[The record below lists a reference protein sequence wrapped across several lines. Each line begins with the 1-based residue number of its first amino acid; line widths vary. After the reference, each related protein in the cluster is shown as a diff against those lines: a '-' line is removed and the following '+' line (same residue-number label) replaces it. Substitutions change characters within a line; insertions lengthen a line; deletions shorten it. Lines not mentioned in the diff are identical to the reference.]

1 MAAEKIRLGIIG
13 ANAHLGWAPR
23 SHLPAAAASPDF
35 ELTAVCTTRRE
46 SAEESARL
54 YGARLAFAD
63 WQDLLA
69 CPDIDA
75 VAVVLRVPAHYEPTM
90 AALAAGKPV
99 YTEWPLGQTT
109 AQAVA
114 MADLARE
121 KGLVNM
127 VGLQAR
133 AAPAVRYLKELVA
146 AGYVGSVL
154 SCHLSLIRGG
164 SQERPSHRT
173 WQRDNDLG
181 AHTLTIAAGH
191 SLDALRFVV
200 GDFGRVAAV
209 VSTQTKEW
217 LETDSGRRLPVTAP
231 DNVLVSGRLQQGG
244 MDRHG
249 RRPAQQGQGAHPAG
263 VAGGRL
269 QSDEPAHG
277 MADQMGPP
285 APGGVQET
293 DQPVGVFGDGG
304 PGAAARRSVAGQV
317 QGQHR
322 EAPVGE
328 KTGLQLPDG
337 FVQGRPVHH
346 HQQGRRR
353 VGAASA
359 GGGGN
364 RRAVHRY
371 FHLIPVARPAGR
383 TPSRRAGR
391 RGPPIRW
398 KGAPSPR
405 PPPPVATV
413 RGSSW
418 NGWWRRD
425 G

>member
-90 AALAAGKPV
+90 AALAAGKPI

-109 AQAVA
+109 AQAVE

-146 AGYVGSVL
+146 AGYVGQVL

-164 SQERPSHRT
+164 SQERPSDRT
-173 WQRDNDLG
+173 WQRDNELG

-191 SLDALRFVV
+191 SLDVLRFVV

-231 DNVLVSGRLQQGG
+231 DNVLVSGQLQQGG
-244 MDRHG
+244 VVSAHIASNPWAGSGLRMEIY
-249 RRPAQQGQGAHPAG
+249 GADGTLTATAADSPQ
-263 VAGGRL
+263 L
-269 QSDEPAHG
+269 SDLTLYG
-277 MADQMGPP
+277 
-285 APGGVQET
+285 
-293 DQPVGVFGDGG
+293 
-304 PGAAARRSVAGQV
+304 
-317 QGQHR
+317 
-322 EAPVGE
+322 
-328 KTGLQLPDG
+328 
-337 FVQGRPVHH
+337 VQGRGDLQPLPIPARLTVVPETMPPGEPFNVGQMYHEFG
-346 HQQGRRR
+346 QALRQGRDAQPDFATAVDLHRLVDAIR
-353 VGAASA
+353 QAADT
-359 GGGGN
+359 GQTV
-364 RRAVHRY
+364 AV
-371 FHLIPVARPAGR
+371 
-383 TPSRRAGR
+383 T
-391 RGPPIRW
+391 
-398 KGAPSPR
+398 
-405 PPPPVATV
+405 
-413 RGSSW
+413 
-418 NGWWRRD
+418 
-425 G
+425 